1 VAVENDA
8 IADATCTA
16 RNNSWGHR
24 AELVHGAAGCGT
36 SGDARFLVA
45 VTFAAEIG
53 DVRRFASCALPS
65 RERTATTAATRSTT
79 YSFCSQFSSAIT
91 RSASCT
97 SSKANATN
105 SAMAASSICGRAC
118 SNAADP
124 MSGSTCGPFSM
135 ASPGTLRTR
144 AFRPRGRA
152 KALPRHRD
160 VIASIPKKR
169 RER

>member
-8 IADATCTA
+8 IAGATCTA

-65 RERTATTAATRSTT
+65 RERTDQGCARPSADALLARARRRGNA
-79 YSFCSQFSSAIT
+79 SFD
-91 RSASCT
+91 RSAPD
-97 SSKANATN
+97 
-105 SAMAASSICGRAC
+105 R
-118 SNAADP
+118 DP
-124 MSGSTCGPFSM
+124 G
-135 ASPGTLRTR
+135 
-144 AFRPRGRA
+144 
-152 KALPRHRD
+152 D
-160 VIASIPKKR
+160 
-169 RER
+169 